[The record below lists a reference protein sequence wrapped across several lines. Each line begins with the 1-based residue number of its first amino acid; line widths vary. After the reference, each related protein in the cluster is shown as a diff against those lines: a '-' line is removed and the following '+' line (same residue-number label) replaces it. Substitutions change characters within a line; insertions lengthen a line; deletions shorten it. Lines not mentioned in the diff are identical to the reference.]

1 MSLAL
6 PAVSAPAS
14 RAPIRRLPTPVSEP
28 PFDDELPDAGDRQD
42 ERSFRELR
50 AVRGDLRT
58 TGVQQ
63 MLALPLPLPNP
74 PPTEPLVNEPLP
86 TEPLIAAVPTPAGAS
101 TLTNGQRGASA
112 QLRLVP
118 AYGERDA
125 EPAPLPPPH
134 AWAARLAQALA
145 EVLSGTRPAQ
155 QLVRWTSLDVYAC
168 LRRHVTHR
176 LQNSAPGRGA
186 PRVAL
191 RSVRLS
197 EPLEGI
203 AEVCAVL
210 QIGPRARA
218 LALRIEAVNGRWR
231 CTAFEMG

>member
-6 PAVSAPAS
+6 PAVSTSPS

-28 PFDDELPDAGDRQD
+28 PFDDELPGAHDPLGECDVY
-42 ERSFRELR
+42 ELR
-50 AVRGDLRT
+50 SVRGGHGSV
-58 TGVQQ
+58 GVQE
-63 MLALPLPLPNP
+63 MLALPLALPVPLPA
-74 PPTEPLVNEPLP
+74 EPQ
-86 TEPLIAAVPTPAGAS
+86 IAAVAAGSPAPVPSSGRREAAPAP
-101 TLTNGQRGASA
+101 LH
-112 QLRLVP
+112 LVP
-118 AYGERDA
+118 GVPESHDDP
-125 EPAPLPPPH
+125 EPLPPPH

-168 LRRHVTHR
+168 LRRHVTYR
-176 LQNSAPGRGA
+176 LQTTAMGRA
-186 PRVAL
+186 RPTQVVL

-197 EPLEGI
+197 EPVEGI
-203 AEVCAVL
+203 AEVSAVL

-218 LALRIEAVNGRWR
+218 LALRLEGINGRWR